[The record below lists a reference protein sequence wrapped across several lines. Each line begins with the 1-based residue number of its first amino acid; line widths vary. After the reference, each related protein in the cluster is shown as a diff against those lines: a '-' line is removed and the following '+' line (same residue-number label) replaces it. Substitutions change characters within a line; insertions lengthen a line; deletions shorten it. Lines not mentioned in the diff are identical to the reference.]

1 MEEEMKPKE
10 LKPWTVERVVGNL
23 VEMRVN
29 RLDTTEEVN
38 RFSAAIVKMGSTTP
52 EAVFIVDLR
61 SPVIFTQPV
70 AAAVIELMTR
80 ANRVRRKTAMLMAGE
95 HAVFGMQ
102 LSRLVRQVGDPK
114 RQTFTDPEEML
125 AWLSDCLSE
134 AEQKRAVTFVGA
146 HKGLSTA
153 S

>member
-10 LKPWTVERVVGNL
+10 LKPWTVERVVGHL